1 MSVIAINQETL
12 NSTHAACSNRRTVK
26 NIIIIIIL
34 PLPLKKIIIFDP
46 WSVPPLKVHFVNLPV
61 KHQ

>member
-12 NSTHAACSNRRTVK
+12 NSTHAAGSNRRTVK

-34 PLPLKKIIIFDP
+34 PLPLKKNNNI
-46 WSVPPLKVHFVNLPV
+46 
-61 KHQ
+61 